1 MSISFCQLF
10 SMSTIYTCYMHFIS
24 TIWASNILLI
34 SVFAL
39 VTNAACFSLQE
50 YERRIADMEE
60 AREKALQELTEHY
73 EVKLEEM
80 KLQLEQAS
88 DEQRHQL
95 KESEELQ
102 RQTEED
108 ADREILDVK
117 NNYERKL
124 RQRWEEN
131 TKLRGEVGIL
141 SKKVGSLQEE
151 IKMLKDEIQRLKQE
165 VKKRDGII
173 ASLKT
178 DIDGLKKEIQE
189 RDDTIQDKV
198 LQQTYMIII
207 LIARELPTW
216 HIAVY

>member
-1 MSISFCQLF
+1 MHTVHVHDVCVHVDIIIYYT
-10 SMSTIYTCYMHFIS
+10 TIY
-24 TIWASNILLI
+24 
-34 SVFAL
+34 
-39 VTNAACFSLQE
+39 LQE

-151 IKMLKDEIQRLKQE
+151 IKSLKDEIQRLKQE

-173 ASLKT
+173 TSLKT
-178 DIDGLKKEIQE
+178 DIEGLKKEIQE

-198 LQQTYMIII
+198 GNS
-207 LIARELPTW
+207 IAM
-216 HIAVY
+216 HIYGSYIAYLSKVTAYVL

>member
-1 MSISFCQLF
+1 MLGVYNIQFSHKKFRHFVQSEIFLTTKNSQIMVLYLAITYKSTCTYEMTILHLF
-10 SMSTIYTCYMHFIS
+10 LF
-24 TIWASNILLI
+24 
-34 SVFAL
+34 F
-39 VTNAACFSLQE
+39 FLQE

-73 EVKLEEM
+73 EVKLEDM

-151 IKMLKDEIQRLKQE
+151 IKNLKDEIQRLKQE

-178 DIDGLKKEIQE
+178 DIEGLKKEIQE

-198 LQQTYMIII
+198 SMCTVS
-207 LIARELPTW
+207 AF
-216 HIAVY
+216 